1 MAEERAVPRRPGNGV
16 DPTTGP
22 PESDVVLH
30 AEGFLVERLPE
41 ADRVTYRFSGRCVLS
56 GAAFQD
62 DLASLRER
70 IALDLQEV
78 VFDLT
83 RLEFVNSAFVTLV
96 VWVVARLDERGRR
109 LVFVGPNRQ
118 TLDLFGIV
126 GILDTL
132 DVRESPSA

>member
-1 MAEERAVPRRPGNGV
+1 MAEQTAVP
-16 DPTTGP
+16 
-22 PESDVVLH
+22 PEPDVVLR
-30 AEGFLVERLPE
+30 AEGFVVERLQE
-41 ADRVTYRFSGRCVLS
+41 ADRVIYSFSGRCMLS

-62 DLASLRER
+62 KLASLRER

-83 RLEFVNSAFVTLV
+83 RLEFVNSVFVTLV
-96 VWVVARLDERGRR
+96 VWLVARLDERGRR

-126 GILDTL
+126 GILETL

>member
-1 MAEERAVPRRPGNGV
+1 MAEERAVQ
-16 DPTTGP
+16 
-22 PESDVVLH
+22 PEPDVVLC
-30 AEGFLVERLPE
+30 AKGFVVERLPE
-41 ADRVTYRFSGRCVLS
+41 ADRVIYSFSGRCILS

-62 DLASLRER
+62 KLASLRER
-70 IALDLQEV
+70 IASELQEV

-109 LVFVGPNRQ
+109 LVFVGPSRQ
-118 TLDLFGIV
+118 TLDLFGII

-132 DVRESPSA
+132 DVRESLSA